1 MLLIVSGK
9 PVMECPGNDETRLK
23 LNFRY
28 RKIVAP
34 GEKER
39 RKGDITESAL
49 NDFGFGFLSK
59 VEVRT

>member
-1 MLLIVSGK
+1 
-9 PVMECPGNDETRLK
+9 MECPGNDETRLK